1 MTTKPLIKWAGGKRQ
16 LLPEIKKLMPAK
28 YNKYYEPFVGG
39 GALFFE
45 LQPLK
50 AVINDTNTALIN
62 VYKQVKD
69 CPHDVIKHIK
79 AYTKKYNSFKTDEER
94 KKYYYKLR
102 EEFNSLLSHNIF
114 DIGSAALF
122 IVLNKLGYNGLYR
135 VNSEGLYNVPW
146 NKKKQLEL
154 SKDEYI
160 TNLLNVSKVL
170 KNTTILNLDFE
181 KSLKGVRKGDFVFFD
196 SPYYDTFDT
205 YQKGGFSEEN
215 HIRLAKLYKKLSERG
230 VYCMLTNSN
239 TKFIKDLYKDYNIKV
254 INVKRMIN
262 CDGNSRTGQEVII
275 TNYK

>member
-1 MTTKPLIKWAGGKRQ
+1 MTTKPFIKWAGGKRQ
-16 LLPEIKKLMPAK
+16 LLPQIKELMPAE
-28 YNKYYEPFVGG
+28 YNKYFEPFVGG

-45 LQPLK
+45 LQPKK

-62 VYKQVKD
+62 VYKQVKEH
-69 CPHDVIKHIK
+69 PNDVILSIN
-79 AYTKKYNSFKTDEER
+79 ACTKKYNNLTSDEER
-94 KKYYYKLR
+94 RKFYYDFR
-102 EEFNSLLSHNIF
+102 ETLNWSITEGFFEPIVVA
-114 DIGSAALF
+114 IF

-135 VNSEGLYNVPW
+135 VNSKGQYNVPW

-154 SKDEYI
+154 SKEEYI
-160 TNLLNVSKVL
+160 NNLLNVSKAL

-181 KSLKGVRKGDFVFFD
+181 ESLKGVRKGDFVFFD

-215 HIRLAKLYKKLSERG
+215 HIRLARLYKKLSDRG

-239 TKFIKDLYKDYNIKV
+239 TKFIKDLYKGYNIKV
-254 INVKRMIN
+254 IDVKRMIN
-262 CDGNSRTGQEVII
+262 CDGKSRVGQEVII